1 MEKNFK
7 SIAIMS
13 IFVIIV
19 GGAFYIFGFYDSAIF
34 TLLVGL
40 TLLAI
45 YHAGLYSRGIIESNT
60 IANQKEIIQRNQNL
74 IDFLRGHIAFLED
87 YIKEIKEGSDKVK
100 TRTAKR

>member
-1 MEKNFK
+1 MPL
-7 SIAIMS
+7 A
-13 IFVIIV
+13 
-19 GGAFYIFGFYDSAIF
+19 D
-34 TLLVGL
+34 LLTPNIPEAEV
-40 TLLAI
+40 LL
-45 YHAGLYSRGIIESNT
+45 YGRT